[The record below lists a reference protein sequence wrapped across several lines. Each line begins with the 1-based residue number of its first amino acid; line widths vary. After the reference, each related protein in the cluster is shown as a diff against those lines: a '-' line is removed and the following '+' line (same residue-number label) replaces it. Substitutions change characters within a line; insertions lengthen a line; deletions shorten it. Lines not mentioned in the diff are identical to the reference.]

1 MDNYCCGG
9 DKAAG
14 QGYFA
19 MSTAITR
26 WHALLEARD
35 PAGLHNLIA
44 DDCVFQSP
52 AVHSPQHGKA
62 LTIKYLSAAMQ
73 VLGQPDFHYVEEW
86 IGERSA
92 VLEFAL
98 TLDGISING
107 VDIIHWND
115 AGQITGFRVMV
126 RPVKGLQALM
136 PAMVAAMAAP
146 ETLESSS

>member
-1 MDNYCCGG
+1 
-9 DKAAG
+9 
-14 QGYFA
+14 

-35 PAGLHNLIA
+35 TAGLHDLIA

-52 AVHSPQHGKA
+52 AVHSPQQGKA

-73 VLGQPDFHYVEEW
+73 VLAQPDFRYVEEW
-86 IGERSA
+86 IGARSA

-115 AGQITGFRVMV
+115 DQQITNFRVMI
-126 RPVKGLQALM
+126 RPVKALQAVM
-136 PAMVAAMAAP
+136 PAMAAILSAY
-146 ETLESSS
+146 